1 MLVREIMTSPAVSVQ
16 EDSLIEDAVALMA
29 DRRITALPVVR
40 GEDLLVGILSEMDV
54 LRYALPHDPRA
65 HARPIRPDDEA
76 APVTVGEIMTRDPR
90 CTQACVDVAD
100 LVPLFTAS
108 SIKSVPVVKGHHLIG
123 VVSRSDIIRA
133 LWRSDEEVLAEVRSV
148 FDQYGQSSWD
158 VDVQHGVVRISGTG
172 TPRERDIA
180 EAIARSVI
188 GVRRVRHEETPGPD
202 RADPQA

>member
-65 HARPIRPDDEA
+65 HARRIRPDDEA
-76 APVTVGEIMTRDPR
+76 SPVVVGEIMTRDPR

-100 LVPLFTAS
+100 LVSLFTAS
-108 SIKSVPVVKGHHLIG
+108 SIKSVPVVHGHHLIG

-133 LWRSDEEVLAEVRSV
+133 LWRSDDEVLAEVRAV
-148 FDQYGQSSWD
+148 FDQYGQSTWG
-158 VDVQHGVVRISGTG
+158 VAVAHGVVTISGTG
-172 TPRERDIA
+172 SPRERDIA

-188 GVRRVRHEETPGPD
+188 GVRRVRHLEPAEPSPN
-202 RADPQA
+202 PQV